1 VVAQRAENNQKIYKK
16 DNFYII
22 SIEIVFFSL
31 IQELYVPDSFFTYK
45 EGISKFYNC
54 LNNVKGPI
62 KRDYR
67 KIEQIKPVARR

>member
-1 VVAQRAENNQKIYKK
+1 MSQT
-16 DNFYII
+16 F
-22 SIEIVFFSL
+22 L
-31 IQELYVPDSFFTYK
+31 TYK
-45 EGISKFYNC
+45 EGISKLYNC

>member
-1 VVAQRAENNQKIYKK
+1 MSQT
-16 DNFYII
+16 
-22 SIEIVFFSL
+22 
-31 IQELYVPDSFFTYK
+31 FFTYK

-67 KIEQIKPVARR
+67 KIEQIKPVARRGRNLTRILLQPLFCVMDTF

>member
-1 VVAQRAENNQKIYKK
+1 MSQT
-16 DNFYII
+16 
-22 SIEIVFFSL
+22 
-31 IQELYVPDSFFTYK
+31 FFTYK

-67 KIEQIKPVARR
+67 KIEQIKPVARRGRNLTRILLHALILCNGYFLILSFNSQSNYL